1 MYVLENR
8 PQRIDGDLNC
18 FLEMEFLMKR
28 TILAALVMF
37 AVLAFT
43 SQSASAQIGEGNLP
57 NYLFSQYTTQGQGGA
72 TAGKYPA
79 PHPVPSYVG
88 ESYYTYQPLMPHEM
102 MYEHQR
108 NYYNYYNDGSFKG
121 GGPSL
126 NVTSVRWQNGSTGG
140 YRPLPLSNYYLSKL
154 QYGLASR
161 AYCLGGDCGLG
172 IGGGGGLGIGGGGGF
187 GGGGGLKGRLKGRCA
202 SGHCN

>member
-1 MYVLENR
+1 
-8 PQRIDGDLNC
+8 
-18 FLEMEFLMKR
+18 MKR

-37 AVLAFT
+37 AVLAFV
-43 SQSASAQIGEGNLP
+43 SQTASAQTGKGNLP
-57 NYLFSQYTTQGQGGA
+57 NYLFSQYTTQGQGGV

-79 PHPVPSYVG
+79 PHPVPPYVG

-108 NYYNYYNDGSFKG
+108 SYYNYYNDNSFKG

-126 NVTSVRWQNGSTGG
+126 NVTSVRWQNGHGG

-161 AYCLGGDCGLG
+161 AYCMGGDCGLG
-172 IGGGGGLGIGGGGGF
+172 LGGSGLGA
-187 GGGGGLKGRLKGRCA
+187 GGGGLKGRLKGRCA

>member
-8 PQRIDGDLNC
+8 LQWIDGDLEC

-37 AVLAFT
+37 AVLAFV
-43 SQSASAQIGEGNLP
+43 SQTASAQVGNGNLP
-57 NYLFSQYTTQGQGGA
+57 NYLFSQYTTQGQGGI

-108 NYYNYYNDGSFKG
+108 SYYNYYNDGSFKG

-126 NVTSVRWQNGSTGG
+126 NVTSVRWQNGHGD

-154 QYGLASR
+154 QYGLANR
-161 AYCLGGDCGLG
+161 AYCMGGDCGLG
-172 IGGGGGLGIGGGGGF
+172 GGGGGLNL
-187 GGGGGLKGRLKGRCA
+187 GGGLAGRLKGRCA
-202 SGHCN
+202 SGHCH